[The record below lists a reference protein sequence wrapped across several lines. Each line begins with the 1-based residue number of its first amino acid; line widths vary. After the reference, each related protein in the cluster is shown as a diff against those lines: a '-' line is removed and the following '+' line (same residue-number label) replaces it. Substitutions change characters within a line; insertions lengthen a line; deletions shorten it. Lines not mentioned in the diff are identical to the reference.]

1 MLTESTLPT
10 SSTIQ
15 IASYFAAIL
24 SLMIALGSGALGAL
38 ASWWLNGREM
48 RRAKSELDQI
58 RVVRDS
64 AQNVRQQAINER
76 ERAIRELHGKV
87 QEFGMIETEAASLRR
102 QLDQA
107 KASLNTNESQL
118 EELKSMV
125 RATKRQSEEAQT
137 ELTSMEE
144 QWTTKN
150 QSIIRLQTQVRDLSG
165 ALDEARK
172 QLNERYLT
180 ITAMHAQLQEYRSR
194 ATESTSVVS
203 SLQSAFS
210 ELSRRLQQQTVKM
223 ADTDIRQNDL
233 EFQSTI
239 SAEVPL
245 IKSRTDMPTAET
257 AVRSDAGIPSFM
269 SASSLRSNSQE
280 SDASISK
287 LENKLVAMLS
297 EFKTA

>member
-24 SLMIALGSGALGAL
+24 SVVIALAGGALGAL
-38 ASWWLNGREM
+38 ASWWMNGREM
-48 RRAKSELDQI
+48 RQAKTEIDQI

-64 AQNVRQQAINER
+64 AQNVRQQAMNER
-76 ERAIRELHGKV
+76 ERALRELHGKV
-87 QEFGMIETEAASLRR
+87 QEFGMLETEATSLRR
-102 QLDQA
+102 QLDHA

-125 RATKRQSEEAQT
+125 RATKRQTEEAQT
-137 ELTSMEE
+137 EMTSMEE

-150 QSIIRLQTQVRDLSG
+150 QSIIRLQTQVRDLST

-194 ATESTSVVS
+194 ATESNSVVS
-203 SLQSAFS
+203 SLQSAFA

-223 ADTDIRQNDL
+223 ADTDLRQTDL

-239 SAEVPL
+239 NAEVPL
-245 IKSRTDMPTAET
+245 IKPRAEHS
-257 AVRSDAGIPSFM
+257 APEQHVRGEQGIPSFM
-269 SASSLRSNSQE
+269 SASSLRSNTQE
-280 SDASISK
+280 SDADISK